1 MISSELYHL
10 TVSEVTAFRKSRRVT
25 VKPGEDAVASK
36 SQLRLCLDMSSL
48 LRRFCSVMTICPVLV
63 KTQSGLRLHTNTN
76 TKLLWKNRELYQEVL
91 NERGSEDSFVR
102 REGISEALG
111 HFCKVEMPCRAFVGL
126 V

>member
-36 SQLRLCLDMSSL
+36 SQLRLCLDMFSL
-48 LRRFCSVMTICPVLV
+48 RFCSVMTICPVLV
-63 KTQSGLRLHTNTN
+63 KTQSGLRLHTN